1 MPLPAISTGTIARL
15 STRSKGVGS
24 AFDVAACILNLRLG
38 VVRSADLPIAGG
50 LRFNRQVA
58 PTEEHRLGL
67 STFLQS
73 AALMR

>member
-1 MPLPAISTGTIARL
+1 MPLTAISTGTIARS

-50 LRFNRQVA
+50 LRSNRQIA
-58 PTEEHRLGL
+58 PTEEHRVGL
-67 STFLQS
+67 SRVLQS
-73 AALMR
+73 AASMR